1 MAALL
6 DAVLAVE
13 LDLALDVALAVEL
26 GLALDVALDVELDVV
41 LAALDASGV
50 KLVAWLSTLAA
61 VESNAF
67 CPPTTFAVVAY
78 ELASC
83 TMESGL

>member
-1 MAALL
+1 M
-6 DAVLAVE
+6 LAVE
-13 LDLALDVALAVEL
+13 LDLALE
-26 GLALDVALDVELDVV
+26 VALDVELALLPAVV
-41 LAALDASGV
+41 SDGALDALDAIGA
-50 KLVAWLSTLAA
+50 KLVAWELTLAA

>member
-26 GLALDVALDVELDVV
+26 GLALDVALDAVLDVV
-41 LAALDASGV
+41 LAALFGV

-67 CPPTTFAVVAY
+67 CPPTTLAVVAY
-78 ELASC
+78 ELTSC